1 VTGGAYPQV
10 TEGAYPP
17 LEPEWV
23 DEILL
28 AGAADDVCLRLDEPV
43 SRGELRRLVTERHRA
58 LADAGLR
65 RGGSVALCLAP
76 SLAFITNLLASWQIG
91 AQASLLDH
99 RLTEYEIDVALQ
111 RLAPQV
117 VVTAER
123 STAAPL
129 RGFAEITE
137 RVRTYPGRPAATT
150 HAVIQLSSGSTGPS
164 KIIARDAANLVE
176 EVKRYTKI
184 DGVPGRGE
192 CIVSLASMVHVLGLV
207 GGLLYGL
214 HAGVTLTIPAR
225 MTADGI
231 LSTVA
236 AGSQPT
242 TLLGVPFHIELLA
255 SVQHPPELPQLT
267 GMTTGGELVRAD
279 VYAAFVNRYGVR
291 LGNMYGMTEVGVIA
305 TDLFGEHR
313 PAVLPAPGLTVRE
326 EAGEL
331 HVSLPASPYLGDQDP
346 NRWSD
351 GWLHTKD
358 AGSVD
363 PQTGLVRVF
372 GRRDSQV
379 SVGGLKVDLTEVEHM
394 LAALPEV
401 AGAVVVHEH
410 AIEAYLVLADG
421 AEVSAVESAITSRLA
436 AYKRPRR
443 VHVVE
448 QLPRTATGKLVRD
461 RAVLRDIDSHVE
473 RPSPERNADHD
484 R

>member
-1 VTGGAYPQV
+1 VTGGAHPRV
-10 TEGAYPP
+10 TGGAFPS

-23 DEILL
+23 DEVLL
-28 AGAADDVCLRLDEPV
+28 AGAADEVCLHLAEPV
-43 SRGELRRLVTERHRA
+43 SRAELRRLVTERHRA

-76 SLAFITNLLASWQIG
+76 SLAFIANLLASWRVG

-99 RLTEYEIDVALQ
+99 RLTEYEIDVALK
-111 RLAPQV
+111 RLLPQV

-123 STAAPL
+123 STGGPL

-137 RVRTYPGRPAATT
+137 RVRTYPGRPAATS

-176 EVKRYTKI
+176 EVRRYTMI
-184 DGVPGRGE
+184 DGVPGGGE
-192 CIVSLASMVHVLGLV
+192 RIVSLASMVHVLGLV
-207 GGLLYGL
+207 GGLLYSL
-214 HAGVTLTIPAR
+214 HAGVNLTIPAR

-255 SVQHPPELPQLT
+255 SVREPPKLPQLT

-279 VYAAFVNRYGVR
+279 VYDAFVDRYGVR
-291 LGNMYGMTEVGVIA
+291 LGNMYGMTEAGVIA

-313 PAVLPAPGLTVRE
+313 PAVSPAPGFTVRE

-331 HVSLPASPYLGDQDP
+331 LVSLPASPYLGVQDP
-346 NRWSD
+346 SRWSD
-351 GWLHTKD
+351 GWLHTRD
-358 AGSVD
+358 AGTVD
-363 PQTGLVRVF
+363 PQTGLVRVL

-401 AGAVVVHEH
+401 AGAVVVHDH

-421 AEVSAVESAITSRLA
+421 AEVSAVEGAITTRLA

-443 VHVVE
+443 VHVVD

-461 RAVLRDIDSHVE
+461 HAVLRASSDPAPKGS
-473 RPSPERNADHD
+473 ADHD

>member
-1 VTGGAYPQV
+1 MAGGAYPRV
-10 TEGAYPP
+10 AKGAYPQ
-17 LEPEWV
+17 LEPQWV
-23 DEILL
+23 DEVLL
-28 AGAADDVCLRLDEPV
+28 AGAPDDVCLYLAGPV
-43 SRGELRRLVTERHRA
+43 TRAELRRLVAERHRV

-76 SLAFITNLLASWQIG
+76 SLAFITNLLASWRIG

-99 RLTEYEIDVALQ
+99 RLTPYEIDVALK
-111 RLAPQV
+111 RLLPQV
-117 VVTAER
+117 VVSAET
-123 STAAPL
+123 STGGPL

-137 RVRTYPGRPAATT
+137 GVRTYPGQPAATS

-164 KIIARDAANLVE
+164 KIIARDAGNLVE
-176 EVKRYTKI
+176 EVNRYTMI
-184 DGVPGRGE
+184 DGVPVGGE
-192 CIVSLASMVHVLGLV
+192 RMVCLASMVHVLGLV

-214 HAGVTLTIPAR
+214 HAGVNLTIPSR

-231 LSTVA
+231 LSAVA

-255 SVQHPPELPQLT
+255 SVQEPPELPQLT

-279 VYAAFVNRYGVR
+279 VYDAFVNRYGVR

-313 PAVLPAPGLTVRE
+313 PAVRPAPGLAVRE
-326 EAGEL
+326 EGGEL
-331 HVSLPASPYLGDQDP
+331 QVSLPASPYLGEQDP
-346 NRWSD
+346 TRWSD

-358 AGSVD
+358 AGTVD
-363 PQTGLVRVF
+363 PQTGLVRIL

-401 AGAVVVHEH
+401 AGAVVVHDH
-410 AIEAYLVLADG
+410 AIEAYLMLAEG
-421 AEVSAVESAITSRLA
+421 TEVSAVESAITTRLA
-436 AYKRPRR
+436 PFKRPRR
-443 VHVVE
+443 LHVVD
-448 QLPRTATGKLVRD
+448 QLPRTATGKLVRNQ
-461 RAVLRDIDSHVE
+461 AVLRDIEPTLKGSAE
-473 RPSPERNADHD
+473 S
-484 R
+484 